1 MFQSLINDT
10 MKTNQDYKNAALAA
24 LKGNWAPAIVAT
36 IIYFAVTIIV
46 SLLSE
51 IYDPETS
58 SGAVAGLTLL
68 GWLLLS
74 IFASMPLGVGYCN
87 SLNLLL
93 LEDNNQVT
101 GNMLKIGYGNILR
114 NVGGMLL
121 VGVFTFLWTLL
132 LIIPGIIKSL
142 AYSMTPF
149 ILKDYP
155 ELSANQAINLS
166 MKMMEGRKFD
176 LFYLYLS
183 FIGWGI
189 LALFTLGIGYLWLM
203 PYIYTSLASFYQNVK
218 NEYITNSIN

>member
-1 MFQSLINDT
+1 

-24 LKGNWAPAIVAT
+24 LKGNWAPVIVAT
-36 IIYFAVTIIV
+36 IIYFVITIIV
-46 SLLSE
+46 TLMSE
-51 IYDPETS
+51 LYDPETS
-58 SGAVAGLTLL
+58 AGAVAGVAIL
-68 GWLLLS
+68 GWLVLS
-74 IFASMPLGVGYCN
+74 LFASIPLGIGYYN

-93 LEDNNQVT
+93 VEGDNQIT
-101 GNMLKIGYGNILR
+101 GNMFKIGYGNLLR

-203 PYIYTSLASFYQNVK
+203 PYMYTSTAAFYQNVK
-218 NEYITNSIN
+218 EEYITNNNN